1 MSREVVAQED
11 AAAHRSVA
19 ALAHNLQSR
28 LPESRAAIRVRA
40 RSVQPQEKSIHVAV
54 KTHN

>member
-19 ALAHNLQSR
+19 APAHNLQSR